1 MVKDPENPWAI
12 PQLIQEVTLEE
23 TAPPLLELIFE
34 TDDHIVETKRLRK
47 EFGALVAVANVNI
60 KVRPNT
66 IHSIIGPNGAGKT
79 TFFNLLSGNLPPSQG
94 RVFYK
99 GRDITQLPL
108 HRTAHLGIG
117 RSFQIT
123 NIFPNLTVLENIR
136 LACQALGRGNFR
148 FMRSH
153 KHFREFEERAW
164 EVIRQVGLDKNAFAL
179 ARTLP
184 HGGQRKLE
192 LGIILAGN
200 PEVLLLD
207 EPTAGMAAEQVPEL
221 INLIRDVHS
230 TGDKTIM
237 LVEHNMNVV
246 MSISDYITVMHQGQ
260 ILAEGSPAE
269 IAANEV
275 VQSAYLG
282 QLYGDLQVS

>member
-1 MVKDPENPWAI
+1 VTVTKDYI
-12 PQLIQEVTLEE
+12 IE
-23 TAPPLLELIFE
+23 TN
-34 TDDHIVETKRLRK
+34 RLRK
-47 EFGALVAVANVNI
+47 EFGALAAVANVSI
-60 KVRPNT
+60 KVHPNT

-79 TFFNLLSGNLPPSQG
+79 TFFNLLSGNLDPTSG
-94 RVFYK
+94 KVFFK
-99 GRDITQLPL
+99 GRDITKLPL

-136 LACQALGRGNFR
+136 LACQALGPGNFA
-148 FMRSH
+148 MVRSH
-153 KHFREFEERAW
+153 RAYRDYEERAW
-164 EVIRQVGLDKNAFAL
+164 AVITQVGLEKEAL
-179 ARTLP
+179 LAARMLP

-192 LGIILAGN
+192 LGIILAAD

-221 INLIRDVHS
+221 MELIRDVHKA
-230 TGDKTIM
+230 GNKTIM

-260 ILAEGSPAE
+260 VLAEGTPDE
-269 IAANEV
+269 ISANEV

-282 QLYGDLQVS
+282 GLYDLG

>member
-1 MVKDPENPWAI
+1 
-12 PQLIQEVTLEE
+12 
-23 TAPPLLELIFE
+23 
-34 TDDHIVETKRLRK
+34 
-47 EFGALVAVANVNI
+47 
-60 KVRPNT
+60 
-66 IHSIIGPNGAGKT
+66 
-79 TFFNLLSGNLPPSQG
+79 LLSGNLPPTSG
-94 RVFYK
+94 RVLFK
-99 GRDITQLPL
+99 GRDITKLPL

-136 LACQALGRGNFR
+136 LACQALGKGNFQ
-148 FMRSH
+148 FLRSH
-153 KHFREFEERAW
+153 RAYGDYEERAW
-164 EVIRQVGLDKNAFAL
+164 TVIRQVGLEQQAL
-179 ARTLP
+179 LAARTLP

-192 LGIILAGN
+192 LGIILAAD

-221 INLIRDVHS
+221 MELIRRVHEA
-230 TGDKTIM
+230 GNKTIM

-246 MSISDYITVMHQGQ
+246 MSVSDRITVMHQGQ
-260 ILAEGSPAE
+260 VLAEGTPAE

-282 QLYGDLQVS
+282 GLYGDLDAA